1 MATRPPRSLSNIDN
15 PLTTSQPQLRPRGNQ
30 SNLANLAPARAC
42 AVRERIQQ
50 TLILAMAYPHHRGRH
65 CQQIVHVGLGVGGP
79 GHRHRRSRS
88 CPCSTCRISRRSNTT
103 ASSSIKMI
111 DQPNSK
117 KQGTTGTMTNGS
129 SACSNKPRR
138 LHQILTRAYLPP
150 NHAAARNKIVSPPP
164 DHENESLTPNVVSPE
179 ESVAYLGADYPLP
192 SPSPSRIIKIPREDN
207 NDIENRAYEQ
217 SECDAATWKMCK
229 LMNFL
234 VVRLRP
240 TK

>member
-1 MATRPPRSLSNIDN
+1 
-15 PLTTSQPQLRPRGNQ
+15 
-30 SNLANLAPARAC
+30 
-42 AVRERIQQ
+42 
-50 TLILAMAYPHHRGRH
+50 MAYPHHRGRH

-117 KQGTTGTMTNGS
+117 KQATTGTMTNGS

-234 VVRLRP
+234 VVRLRRASRSLHMTHIYLLYDCTDLLSLLEP
-240 TK
+240 CASISSHNIVNSHIVTLKIYSL